1 MRRHRTTARGLAFL
15 LLFAGVLAGVAAA
28 ASPPRGLVNGKPIVF
43 PLVGK
48 AQLTGSWGDP
58 RGNGS
63 HAGEDIMSAKRAPVI
78 AAEDGRVKWWTTSAL
93 AGCMLYLYGES
104 GTTYLYIHLNNDA
117 TQANDNRGGCKAG
130 VTYATANGAKVQA
143 GEQIAWNGDSGDAY
157 GNPHLHFEVHPDDG
171 ADVNPMPYLKAAEKH
186 LFPARPGQQVAV
198 GLRGAIASAGDG
210 LLELRTTHVRW
221 WPNGRWTELEPQ
233 PVTLQVPDEAVM
245 DGDVLKAVAG
255 GPKRFPTGRDATELT
270 IVTAPAP
277 ATAAMI
283 RGDAGAL
290 VAARITKRL

>member
-1 MRRHRTTARGLAFL
+1 M
-15 LLFAGVLAGVAAA
+15 
-28 ASPPRGLVNGKPIVF
+28 F

-48 AQLTGSWGDP
+48 AELTGSWSDP
-58 RGNGS
+58 RGNGR

-130 VTYATANGAKVQA
+130 VTYATPNGAKVQG
-143 GEQIAWNGDSGDAY
+143 GEQIAWNGDSGDAF
-157 GNPHLHFEVHPDDG
+157 GNPHLHFEVHPSDG
-171 ADVNPMPYLKAAEKH
+171 ADVNPLPYLKAATRH
-186 LFPARPGQQVAV
+186 LFPGRAGQQVTL
-198 GLRGAIASAGDG
+198 GLRGVMTGAGDG
-210 LLELRTTHVRW
+210 LLELRATEIRW
-221 WPNGRWTELEPQ
+221 WPNGRWTELEPK
-233 PVTLQVPDEAVM
+233 PVTLQVPDETVM
-245 DGDVLKAVAG
+245 EGDVLKAVAG

-270 IVTAPAP
+270 IFTAPAR

-283 RGDAGAL
+283 RGDDGAL
-290 VAARITKRL
+290 VAARITKRP